1 MAWDFPSPPT
11 VMREV
16 QYARRKRGRLG
27 GWWKGLVTPLILVPC
42 VWFGVRP
49 EVAGTAT
56 AGPRLTLSANPCDT
70 LQEVC
75 SKNKDLRKELDKLPW
90 PDLKCFSAKGR
101 TYGLPLR
108 AESRELSQRPATAR
122 LEYLAGFFDGDGCVS
137 CMDMSGCRLKVSQSY
152 DQAEVLMLFREAFG
166 GSIGREQSGMGLRK
180 PSLYWQLYGDSARR
194 AARLLAPRSIT
205 KQRQLL
211 IAAARW
217 PKTNSRRKAR
227 KAELCAL
234 KNYDSAV
241 AGPCGWSYFAGFF
254 DAEGYIKQQRGGA
267 SLVLEIAQKHPQV
280 LKCLRDFLSRSVG
293 VDVSLRKKSGT
304 NLHLLRIYGLSDCK
318 QVLRHMLGVGL
329 VCKAQQAEV
338 ALRLTKQNAG
348 QVCAR
353 LTCLTGNQEFGR
365 KLDAAGQERA
375 RKIACLR
382 SQAARLKQRGR
393 MTEAEAKRGEIALLK
408 QEHEPLKARHENQ
421 QLLEYF
427 GKLQSLHDNSW
438 NGPLA
443 QGM

>member
-49 EVAGTAT
+49 EVSPTAA
-56 AGPRLTLSANPCDT
+56 AGPRLTLSADPCDT

-122 LEYLAGFFDGDGCVS
+122 LEYLAGFFDGDGCVRYQT
-137 CMDMSGCRLKVSQSY
+137 DLSGCMLVVGQSY
-152 DQAEVLMLFREAFG
+152 DQAEVLMLFCEAFG

-180 PSLYWQLYGDSARR
+180 PMLHWQLYGDSARQ
-194 AARLLAPRSIT
+194 AARILAPCSIT
-205 KQRQLL
+205 KQKQLL
-211 IAAARW
+211 IAARW
-217 PKTNSRRKAR
+217 PKTKVRREDH

-234 KNYDSAV
+234 KKYDSAV
-241 AGPCGWSYFAGFF
+241 AGPCSWSYFAGFF
-254 DAEGYIKQQRGGA
+254 DAEGYIEQPLGGA
-267 SLVLEIAQKHPQV
+267 SLRLEIAQKHPQV

-293 VDVSLRKKSGT
+293 MEASLRKSGT
-304 NLHLLRIYGLSDCK
+304 NLHSLRICGLSDCK
-318 QVLRHMLGVGL
+318 QILKHMLGAGL

-338 ALRLTKQNAG
+338 ALTLTKQTAG
-348 QVCAR
+348 QVRAR

-382 SQAARLKQRGR
+382 SQAAYRKQRGR
-393 MTEAEAKRGEIALLK
+393 MTEAAAKQREVAVLK
-408 QEHEPLKARHENQ
+408 QEHEPLKARQENK